1 MKRPVICL
9 CMAALL
15 TVLTACGTPNDEENR
30 TESRHTDMGDIRQT
44 LVDVLGEDYWPNTR
58 IAPEYLEEYGL
69 HSDIYDD
76 FYGEVPEVTT
86 NVDTLIIIGAKE
98 EQVEEAEEVLN
109 RYREALV
116 ADTDRYPM
124 NAGKILASRIET
136 IGNYVCFVQLGAD
149 TTEAYGEDGDED
161 AVIKRCQEHNE
172 LAIEA
177 IGKKLGG

>member
-9 CMAALL
+9 CVAALL
-15 TVLTACGTPNDEENR
+15 TVFTACGTSKDEENR
-30 TESRHTDMGDIRQT
+30 KESRHTDMGDIRQT
-44 LVDVLGEDYWPNTR
+44 LVEVLGENYWPNTQ

-76 FYGEVPEVTT
+76 FYGEVPQVTT
-86 NVDTLIIIGAKE
+86 NADTLIIISAKE
-98 EQVEEAEEVLN
+98 DKVEEAEEVLN
-109 RYREALV
+109 NYREALV
-116 ADTDRYPM
+116 ADTDQYPM

-149 TTEAYGEDGDED
+149 TTEEYGEDGDED
-161 AVIKRCQEHNE
+161 AVIRRCQEHNE